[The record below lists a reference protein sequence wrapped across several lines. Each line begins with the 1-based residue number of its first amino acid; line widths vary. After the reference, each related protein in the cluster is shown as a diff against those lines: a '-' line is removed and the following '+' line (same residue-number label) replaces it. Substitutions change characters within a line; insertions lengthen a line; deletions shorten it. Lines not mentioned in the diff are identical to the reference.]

1 MFWRKWILGVN
12 RGKEDGGE
20 KSEERGEGRGKRKRN
35 LCSVARLGGTV
46 QLLTNR
52 PAKV

>member
-20 KSEERGEGRGKRKRN
+20 KGGEGRGKRKRN

>member
-20 KSEERGEGRGKRKRN
+20 KSEERGEGKEKEK
-35 LCSVARLGGTV
+35 LVLGSASWWNCAI
-46 QLLTNR
+46 TN
-52 PAKV
+52 